1 MFASRK
7 QCSIEKA
14 TCDPL
19 KSSNLARNFT
29 VRNCMC
35 DPQCATYGDCCVDS
49 PYFKDAEQRRAG
61 TLFNCMPNDAGDF
74 YMKQSCP
81 ASWKHLDVRRKCEKS
96 VSNNMKDPLL
106 MTPVTDRLHNITYG
120 NIFCALCNGHPIGS
134 KNQDVWKIGF
144 RCPNHSPL
152 SGKDEHELLERF
164 SYNESVNFW
173 QIVEHN
179 QTISCSFNLVIPDAA
194 KPRLVPCLRNMI
206 KTCPATWIH
215 GQHSRNTSAL
225 ANQPSRE
232 SIRDS
237 CELYTMAVYSAS
249 TDPISYRNVHCAMC
263 NSIQIQNVVCEN
275 PLMSRWAG
283 IVPPDVPSL
292 TILFD
297 FSSIM
302 HTKNCGPG
310 RIYDG
315 LLKTCRQDIDV
326 GRLLGS
332 NLVPNCS
339 SSMTVV
345 TDFVFAENNVYVPGH
360 NRTYGI
366 GQYVYHYENR
376 SVAVCGSQDKVV
388 QYPIYF
394 RMISA
399 VGIGVSVVCLVAHLV
414 AFVLLKDLRNLSG
427 KNLASLCLALLMAY
441 TSFALANA
449 LESTVCLVNA
459 VLTYYFFLAAFSWML
474 IMSFD
479 VWRSL
484 KIATKE
490 LRVSSGKQWRKFF
503 IYSACGWLVPAKFVL
518 VALLVD
524 LCPMGE
530 VGQRFQPN
538 FGRDA
543 CWFNNGQAL
552 LLFFILPVFV
562 TLLCNVSFFI
572 FSAVMIYSSH
582 SMTRYSAS
590 PATKRD
596 FRLYARLSLIMGMTW
611 ITGLVAGVANNTAM
625 WILFILSNAFLGL
638 FIFLA
643 FTWRKAVLHGLKNL
657 KRDSVLNLPAF
668 SWSANSSSSIETT
681 GKSQARD
688 EKRTSNTYY

>member
-1 MFASRK
+1 
-7 QCSIEKA
+7 
-14 TCDPL
+14 
-19 KSSNLARNFT
+19 
-29 VRNCMC
+29 MC
-35 DPQCATYGDCCVDS
+35 DPQCATYGDCCMDS
-49 PYFKDAEQRRAG
+49 PYFKDAEQRRAI
-61 TLFNCMPNDAGDF
+61 TLFNCMPMPTDDLGSF

-81 ASWKHLDVRRKCEKS
+81 ASWKHKEIRRKCEKS
-96 VSNNMKDPLL
+96 VSVSLKDPLL
-106 MTPVTDRLHNITYG
+106 MTPVTDRQDNITYG
-120 NIFCALCNGHPIGS
+120 NIFCSICNGHPLGS
-134 KNQDVWKIGF
+134 KYQDVWQIGF
-144 RCPNHSPL
+144 RCPHDSPL
-152 SGKDEHELLERF
+152 PAKDDTFLDQVTFDEE
-164 SYNESVNFW
+164 NNFW
-173 QIVEHN
+173 KITDN
-179 QTISCSFNLVIPDAA
+179 NKTIPCSFHLIIPELARPRMAA
-194 KPRLVPCLRNMI
+194 CQRNMI

-215 GQHSRNTSAL
+215 GQHSRNGSANAGSNL
-225 ANQPSRE
+225 PSRE

-237 CELYTMAVYSAS
+237 CESYTMAVYPESEGSGGTAAQFS
-249 TDPISYRNVHCAMC
+249 EGSSHISYRNVHCAMC
-263 NSIQIQNVVCEN
+263 NSVKIQNLICDN
-275 PLMSRWAG
+275 PIATRFG
-283 IVPPDVPSL
+283 VPAATDVPSL

-302 HTKNCGPG
+302 LKRNKDCGPG

-315 LLKTCRQDIDV
+315 LLKTCREDINAQELIATQTSDC
-326 GRLLGS
+326 
-332 NLVPNCS
+332 PNAWS
-339 SSMTVV
+339 IV
-345 TDFVFAENNVYVPGH
+345 TDFIFANDNVFVPHH

-366 GQYVYHYENR
+366 GQYVYHHENR
-376 SVAVCGSQDKVV
+376 SVAVCGNTDKEPNK
-388 QYPIYF
+388 YPIYF

-399 VGIGVSVVCLVAHLV
+399 VGIGVSIVCLVVHLI
-414 AFVLLKDLRNLSG
+414 AFILLKDLRNLSG
-427 KNLASLCLALLMAY
+427 KNLASLCFALLMAY

-449 LESTVCLVNA
+449 LENTVCIVNA
-459 VLTYYFFLAAFSWML
+459 VITYYFFLAAFSWML

-538 FGRDA
+538 FGRKA
-543 CWFNNGQAL
+543 CWFNNGQSL
-552 LLFFILPVFV
+552 LLFFILPVFI
-562 TLLCNVSFFI
+562 TLLCNVTFFI

-596 FRLYARLSLIMGMTW
+596 FRLYARLSLIMGLTW
-611 ITGLVAGVANNTAM
+611 ITGLIAGLANNTAM
-625 WILFILSNAFLGL
+625 WILFIMSNAFLGL

-668 SWSANSSSSIETT
+668 SWSVNSSSSTETA
-681 GKSQARD
+681 GKSQARED
-688 EKRTSNTYY
+688 RRTSNTYY